1 MTTDALLA
9 CRPMNA
15 PRVARRIALA
25 VTLMVAGWGC
35 SNNARKDQ
43 HYGTDV
49 GANWIPPDATARDAP
64 NTSAADAS
72 DGGEAGTTDA
82 ADDAVDGSADLSTD
96 AGASADAPAGD
107 I

>member
-15 PRVARRIALA
+15 PRAVRFALA
-25 VTLMVAGWGC
+25 VTLMVAGWAC
-35 SNNARKDQ
+35 SNTTRKDQ
-43 HYGTDV
+43 FYGTDV

-64 NTSAADAS
+64 GDAS
-72 DGGEAGTTDA
+72 AEEAAQTGDAGEAG
-82 ADDAVDGSADLSTD
+82 VLD
-96 AGASADAPAGD
+96 AGTDGLDSGAPADALAGD

>member
-15 PRVARRIALA
+15 PRAARRIALA
-25 VTLMVAGWGC
+25 LTLMVAGWGC
-35 SNNARKDQ
+35 SGSTRKDQ
-43 HYGTDV
+43 FYGTDV
-49 GANWIPPDATARDAP
+49 GVNWIPADATAPDA
-64 NTSAADAS
+64 AGDARVQDAS
-72 DGGEAGTTDA
+72 SVEEAGTDA
-82 ADDAVDGSADLSTD
+82 GAALDAGADALD